1 MPRFRKPSLI
11 NIKITQRKSEEL
23 LSLVTWIV
31 IHTVKIKLC
40 YNSRKHSETN
50 GDILTEI
57 WVTTENGFSRT
68 DMEIW
73 GKELV
78 KQIKSGERGEKT
90 RKILRPHYK
99 CIEP

>member
-1 MPRFRKPSLI
+1 MLQSSDKYLG
-11 NIKITQRKSEEL
+11 
-23 LSLVTWIV
+23 
-31 IHTVKIKLC
+31 
-40 YNSRKHSETN
+40 RKHSETN

-78 KQIKSGERGEKT
+78 KQIEWGEEKRRERYLGLIT
-90 RKILRPHYK
+90 NA
-99 CIEP
+99 